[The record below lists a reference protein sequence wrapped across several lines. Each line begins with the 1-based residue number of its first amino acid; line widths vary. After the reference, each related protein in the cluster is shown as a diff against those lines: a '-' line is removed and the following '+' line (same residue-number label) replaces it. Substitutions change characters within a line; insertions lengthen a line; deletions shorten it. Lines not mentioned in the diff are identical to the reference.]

1 MKKLRFVVPVLALGL
16 MAAACGGGS
25 GDSGNGGGGGG
36 GEDGGTT
43 SGALTM
49 VDNEFQPSTLT
60 AASGDTLEV
69 TNDGAASHTFTLE
82 DNSIDETVTAG
93 SSASITIS
101 ADPGSYG
108 FACSFHPEMTGTL
121 TVE

>member
-1 MKKLRFVVPVLALGL
+1 MKNLRLVLVLALGL
-16 MAAACGGGS
+16 MAAACGG
-25 GDSGNGGGGGG
+25 DSGNGGGGGG
-36 GEDGGTT
+36 DNGGTT
-43 SGALTM
+43 PGALTM

-60 AASGDTLEV
+60 VVSGDTLEV

-82 DNSIDETVTAG
+82 DDSIDETVAAG
-93 SSASITIS
+93 ASASITIS